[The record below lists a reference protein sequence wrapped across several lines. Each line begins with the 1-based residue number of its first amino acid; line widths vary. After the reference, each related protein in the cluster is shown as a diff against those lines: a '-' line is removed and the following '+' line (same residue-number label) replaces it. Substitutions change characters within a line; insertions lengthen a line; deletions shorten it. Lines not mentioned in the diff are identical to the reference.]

1 VTSRRPVDRLFL
13 VGMSGAG
20 KSSVATAAATRLGW
34 TAWDSD
40 SEIAA
45 RDGRSIPQI
54 FAEDGEPAFRA
65 LERAVVDEL
74 SAQPCAVGALGGG
87 AMADA
92 STRERILARGLVAWL
107 QVSPD
112 VAAVRLEVG
121 LAAEPRPMLGDD
133 PRRRLADLIAAR
145 EAAYR
150 RAHVHIATD
159 QRSLADVADALAAE
173 VRAAMTCRPA

>member
-1 VTSRRPVDRLFL
+1 MSDRRPVDRVFL

-20 KSSVATAAATRLGW
+20 KSSVAAAAAAQLGW
-34 TAWDSD
+34 TTWDSD
-40 SEIAA
+40 VEIAT

-54 FAEDGEPAFRA
+54 FAQDGEPAFRA
-65 LERAVVDEL
+65 LERVVVDAL
-74 SAQPCAVGALGGG
+74 SAQSNAVGALGGG

-92 STRERILARGLVAWL
+92 PTRERLLARGLVAWL

-112 VAAVRLEVG
+112 VAAARLEAG

-150 RAHVHIATD
+150 QAHLHVDTD
-159 QRSLADVADALAAE
+159 QRSVAEVADTLAAK
-173 VRAAMTCRPA
+173 VRAASATDSA

>member
-1 VTSRRPVDRLFL
+1 MSGRRPVDRLFL

-20 KSSVATAAATRLGW
+20 KSSVARAAAARLGW
-34 TAWDSD
+34 SAWDSD
-40 SEIAA
+40 AEIAA

-54 FAEDGEPAFRA
+54 FAQDGEPAFRD
-65 LERAVVDEL
+65 LERDVVDAL
-74 SAQPCAVGALGGG
+74 SARPCAVGALGGG

-92 STRERILARGLVAWL
+92 PTRERLLARGLVAWL

-112 VAAVRLEVG
+112 VAAVRLEAG

-150 RAHVHIATD
+150 QAHLHVATD
-159 QRSLADVADALAAE
+159 DRSVAEIADTLAAE
-173 VRAAMTCRPA
+173 VRAANATGSA

>member
-1 VTSRRPVDRLFL
+1 MSDRRPVDRVFL

-20 KSSVATAAATRLGW
+20 KSSVAAAAATRLGW

-40 SEIAA
+40 IEIAA

-54 FAEDGEPAFRA
+54 FAEDGEPAFRV

-74 SAQPCAVGALGGG
+74 TAQACAVGALGGG

-92 STRERILARGLVAWL
+92 PTRRRLLARGLVAWL
-107 QVSPD
+107 QVSPE
-112 VAAVRLEVG
+112 VAAVRLEAG

-159 QRSLADVADALAAE
+159 QRSVADVADALAAE
-173 VRAAMTCRPA
+173 VRAAMACHPA

>member
-1 VTSRRPVDRLFL
+1 MSTRRPVDRLFL

-20 KSSVATAAATRLGW
+20 KSSVAAAAADRLGW

-40 SEIAA
+40 AEITA

-54 FAEDGEPAFRA
+54 FTQDGEPAFRA
-65 LERAVVDEL
+65 LERDVVDAL
-74 SAQPCAVGALGGG
+74 SDRPCAVGALGGG

-92 STRERILARGLVAWL
+92 ATRERLLDRGLVAWL

-112 VAAVRLEVG
+112 VAADRLQAK
-121 LAAEPRPMLGDD
+121 LADEPRPMLGDD

-150 RAHVHIATD
+150 QAHVHLDTD
-159 QRSLADVADALAAE
+159 RRSVAEVADTLAAE
-173 VRAAMTCRPA
+173 VRAAKASSPA

>member
-1 VTSRRPVDRLFL
+1 MSGRRLVDRLFL

-20 KSSVATAAATRLGW
+20 KSSVAAAAAARLGW

-40 SEIAA
+40 VEIAV

-54 FAEDGEPAFRA
+54 FAQDGEPAFRA
-65 LERAVVDEL
+65 LERDVVDAL
-74 SAQPCAVGALGGG
+74 SAQPWAVGALGGG

-92 STRERILARGLVAWL
+92 ATRELLLARGLVAWL
-107 QVSPD
+107 QVSPA
-112 VAAVRLEVG
+112 VAAARLADG
-121 LAAEPRPMLGDD
+121 LADEPRPMLGND

-150 RAHVHIATD
+150 QAHLHVDTD
-159 QRSLADVADALAAE
+159 QRSVTEVADTLAAE
-173 VRAAMTCRPA
+173 VRAAVACRPV

>member
-1 VTSRRPVDRLFL
+1 MSGRRPVDRVFL

-20 KSSVATAAATRLGW
+20 KSSVARAAATRLGW

-40 SEIAA
+40 VEIAA

-54 FAEDGEPAFRA
+54 FAQDGEPAFRA
-65 LERAVVDEL
+65 LERDVVDEL
-74 SAQPCAVGALGGG
+74 SAQPRAAGALGGG

-92 STRERILARGLVAWL
+92 TTRERLLARGLVAWL

-112 VAAVRLEVG
+112 VAAARLADG
-121 LAAEPRPMLGDD
+121 LADEPRPMLGDD

-150 RAHVHIATD
+150 QAHVHVDTD
-159 QRSLADVADALAAE
+159 QRSVAEVAEALAAE
-173 VRAAMTCRPA
+173 VRAAMACRPA